1 MNFFFKFLFLFVCL
15 TSCTKEFILDVRV
28 NPPNSGTVF
37 PSEGTFKDGSTITL
51 NAAPNAEYV
60 FSNWSG
66 DAIGSNTSVNVT
78 IDDNKSVVANFRL
91 RQYELTTNVK
101 GEGSI
106 SETIINTGKSTDY
119 DSGTRVSLEAIPAQ
133 GYYFT
138 GWSGAL
144 TGDANPA
151 ELTIDSPK
159 SVTATFEKLSYE
171 LRVQTIGEGSVSE
184 QIIDTG
190 KSTDYLY
197 DTTVRLTA
205 TSEEGSDFIEWED
218 EGALTTDNPYD
229 VTITEPRFIKAIF
242 EYDLFNEVVGKWK
255 IKKKSDAPSQQ
266 KRLSDYDVYSILFNR
281 NRTFRLNYSSGQIS
295 GTFSVDSNSAIT
307 LNDIGSISNVQ
318 IVQGQINFTLT
329 ITSLF
334 QFDVTGSQEQNYQPN
349 KTSIPDQN
357 FEQGLIDS
365 GFDDALDGYVDDATI
380 QTVSNL
386 DLSNRQI
393 SDFSGLEE
401 FINLTDLNLSGN
413 TVSSVLLYNFKEL
426 ISLDLSNTGLTELD
440 LSQNDGLTTLDLSNN
455 SFTQLD
461 LSQNNNLVTLNL
473 TGNPNLSCVKVS
485 DQIYQQIPSG
495 WTYDS
500 TTGFEL
506 ECDCPTLSLVSGN
519 QNQTICD
526 GEAMENITFE
536 FGGKDVNI
544 NVSTMPSGIQSSV
557 TSSTV
562 IISGTPIFTN
572 DSYTFSV
579 FTSDGNANCNQV
591 SQTITLNKNQES
603 PSLTL
608 VSGSLNQTFDRFTL
622 LDPIELSYGG
632 STASLTITN
641 PVDSRWFTNQNY
653 INIDETGN
661 TVTLSGF
668 LSTPGT
674 YNGTIT
680 TNSIGG
686 CDEIALNIQIT
697 VTDVGGTFGSGGEG
711 TGTTTGGTNTGG
723 NNSGGGNSNITSSST
738 LDNNSTNTSL
748 NNNTSE
754 TYSIS
759 VSAQNSSDYILI
771 GNDRNG
777 SINGNDPAVTLN
789 IGDTINFDVD
799 APGHPFYL
807 KTVAGTGTGNTIN
820 NASNNGTT
828 NQIVSWTPETIG
840 TYYYQCSFHGG
851 MVGRIIVQ

>member
-1 MNFFFKFLFLFVCL
+1 MKALLKFLLLFIL
-15 TSCTKEFILDVRV
+15 ITGCTKEFILDVRV

-37 PSEGTFKDGSTITL
+37 PSEGTFKDGSTVTL

-66 DAIGSNTSVNVT
+66 DAIGSNSSINVT
-78 IDDNKSVVANFRL
+78 IDDNKSIVANFRL
-91 RQYELTTNVK
+91 RQYELTTNVQ

-106 SETIINTGKSTDY
+106 TETIINTGKSTDY

-144 TGDANPA
+144 TGNNNPA

-205 TSEEGSDFIEWED
+205 TPEEGSDFIEWED

-255 IKKKSDAPSQQ
+255 IKKKSGATSQQ

-318 IVQGQINFTLT
+318 IVQGQINFNLT
-329 ITSLF
+329 ITSVF
-334 QFDVTGSQEQNYQPN
+334 QFDVTGSQEQNYLPN

-365 GFDDALDGYVDDATI
+365 GFDDTLDGYVDDITI
-380 QTVSNL
+380 QSISSL

-393 SDFSGLEE
+393 SDFSGIEE

-413 TVSSVLLYNFKEL
+413 TVSSVLLNNFNQL
-426 ISLDLSNTGLTELD
+426 TSLDLSNTGLTELD
-440 LSQNDGLTTLDLSNN
+440 LSQNNGLI
-455 SFTQLD
+455 
-461 LSQNNNLVTLNL
+461 NLILI
-473 TGNPNLSCVKVS
+473 GNPNLSCVKVS

-506 ECDCPTLSLVSGN
+506 ECDCPKLSLISSN
-519 QNQTICD
+519 QNQTICN
-526 GEAMENITFE
+526 GEAMEDITFE

-544 NVSTMPSGIQSSV
+544 NVSTMPSGIQSNITSGTV
-557 TSSTV
+557 T
-562 IISGTPIFTN
+562 ISGTPIFIN
-572 DSYTFSV
+572 DSYTLSV

-591 SQTITLNKNQES
+591 SQTIILNKNQES
-603 PSLTL
+603 PSLVL
-608 VSGSLNQTFDRFTL
+608 DSGSYNQTITL
-622 LDPIELSYGG
+622 GESMQPIIVTFGG
-632 STASLTITN
+632 TATSLNILGPDIEEISRSGNTITIN
-641 PVDSRWFTNQNY
+641 GVFTQ
-653 INIDETGN
+653 
-661 TVTLSGF
+661 S
-668 LSTPGT
+668 GT
-674 YNGTIT
+674 YSGTIST
-680 TNSIGG
+680 ISTGS
-686 CDEIALNIQIT
+686 CSEISQNIQVVVNDPVI
-697 VTDVGGTFGSGGEG
+697 
-711 TGTTTGGTNTGG
+711 TNTGG
-723 NNSGGGNSNITSSST
+723 GIGNSIDVATNTT
-738 LDNNSTNTSL
+738 TNNTVDNNSANTSI
-748 NNNTSE
+748 NNSSE

-759 VSAQNSSDYILI
+759 VSAQNSSDYILT

-777 SINGNDPAVTLN
+777 SVNGNDPAVTLN
-789 IGDTINFDVD
+789 VGDTINFDVD

-807 KTVAGTGTGNTIN
+807 KTLAGTGTGNTIN

-828 NQIVSWTPETIG
+828 NQIVSWTPDTAG
-840 TYYYQCSFHGG
+840 TYYYQCSLHGG

>member
-1 MNFFFKFLFLFVCL
+1 MKAFFKFLFLFIYL
-15 TSCTKEFILDVRV
+15 TGCTKEFILDVKV

-37 PSEGTFKDGSTITL
+37 PSEGTFKDGSTVTL

-66 DAIGSNTSVNVT
+66 DASGSNTSVNVT

-91 RQYELTTNVK
+91 RQYKLTTNVE

-144 TGDANPA
+144 TGDNNPA

-218 EGALTTDNPYD
+218 EGAITTDNPYD
-229 VTITEPRFIKAIF
+229 VTITEPKFIKAIF
-242 EYDLFNEVVGKWK
+242 EYNLFNEVVGKWK
-255 IKKKSDAPSQQ
+255 IRKKNQSTSQQ

-318 IVQGQINFTLT
+318 IVQGQINFNLT

-334 QFDVTGSQEQNYQPN
+334 QFDVTGSQEQNYLPN

-413 TVSSVLLYNFKEL
+413 TLSTVPLVNLNLLRL
-426 ISLDLSNTGLTELD
+426 LDLSNTGLTELD
-440 LSQNDGLTTLDLSNN
+440 LSQN
-455 SFTQLD
+455 
-461 LSQNNNLVTLNL
+461 NNLSFLVLS
-473 TGNPNLSCVKVS
+473 GNPNLSCVKVS

-506 ECDCPTLSLVSGN
+506 ECDCPTLSLISGN

-526 GEAMENITFE
+526 GDPIDNITFE

-544 NVSTMPSGIQSSV
+544 NVSTMPVGIQSNV
-557 TSSTV
+557 TNGNIT
-562 IISGTPIFTN
+562 ISGTPTFTD

-579 FTSDGNANCNQV
+579 FTYDGKANCNQV
-591 SQTITLNKNQES
+591 SQTITLSKNLNSPTLNLNSGNYFQEIELGS
-603 PSLTL
+603 NMTPIILTFDDSISGL
-608 VSGSLNQTFDRFTL
+608 NITGIPYSQSGNSISIYTTFSSSGVYRGAITSVSSAVCEITQDIQVIVNDPVVTTSSGSGNSID
-622 LDPIELSYGG
+622 G
-632 STASLTITN
+632 STTT
-641 PVDSRWFTNQNY
+641 
-653 INIDETGN
+653 
-661 TVTLSGF
+661 
-668 LSTPGT
+668 
-674 YNGTIT
+674 T
-680 TNSIGG
+680 TN
-686 CDEIALNIQIT
+686 
-697 VTDVGGTFGSGGEG
+697 
-711 TGTTTGGTNTGG
+711 TTA
-723 NNSGGGNSNITSSST
+723 
-738 LDNNSTNTSL
+738 DNNITNTSL

-789 IGDTINFDVD
+789 VGDTINFDVD

-807 KTVAGTGTGNTIN
+807 KTLAGTGTGNTIN

-828 NQIVSWTPETIG
+828 NQIVSWTPDTAG
-840 TYYYQCSFHGG
+840 TYYYQCSLHGG

>member
-1 MNFFFKFLFLFVCL
+1 MKAFFKFLFLFIYL
-15 TSCTKEFILDVRV
+15 TGCTKEFILDVKV

-37 PSEGTFKDGSTITL
+37 PSEGTFKDGSTVTL
-51 NAAPNAEYV
+51 NAAPNSEYV

-66 DAIGSNTSVNVT
+66 DASGSNTSVNVT

-91 RQYELTTNVK
+91 RQYKLTTNVQ

-144 TGDANPA
+144 TGDNNPA

-171 LRVQTIGEGSVSE
+171 LRVQSIGEGSVSE

-218 EGALTTDNPYD
+218 EGAITTDNPYD
-229 VTITEPRFIKAIF
+229 VTITEPKFIKAIF
-242 EYDLFNEVVGKWK
+242 EYNLFNEVVGKWK
-255 IKKKSDAPSQQ
+255 IRKKNQSTSQQ

-318 IVQGQINFTLT
+318 IVQGQINFNLT

-413 TVSSVLLYNFKEL
+413 TLSTVPLVNLNLLRL
-426 ISLDLSNTGLTELD
+426 LDLSNTGLTELD
-440 LSQNDGLTTLDLSNN
+440 LSQN
-455 SFTQLD
+455 
-461 LSQNNNLVTLNL
+461 NNLSFLVLS
-473 TGNPNLSCVKVS
+473 GNPNLSCVKVS

-506 ECDCPTLSLVSGN
+506 ECDCPTLSLISGN

-526 GEAMENITFE
+526 GDPIDNITFE

-544 NVSTMPSGIQSSV
+544 NVSTMPVGIQSNV
-557 TSSTV
+557 TNGNIT
-562 IISGTPIFTN
+562 ISGTPTFTD

-579 FTSDGNANCNQV
+579 FTYDGKANCNQV
-591 SQTITLNKNQES
+591 SQTITLSKNLNSPTLNLNSGNYFQEIELGS
-603 PSLTL
+603 NMTPIILTFDDSISGL
-608 VSGSLNQTFDRFTL
+608 NITGIPYSQSGNSISIYTTFSSSGVYRGAITSVSSAVCEITQDIQVIVNDPVVTTSSGSGNSID
-622 LDPIELSYGG
+622 G
-632 STASLTITN
+632 STTT
-641 PVDSRWFTNQNY
+641 
-653 INIDETGN
+653 
-661 TVTLSGF
+661 
-668 LSTPGT
+668 
-674 YNGTIT
+674 T
-680 TNSIGG
+680 TN
-686 CDEIALNIQIT
+686 
-697 VTDVGGTFGSGGEG
+697 
-711 TGTTTGGTNTGG
+711 TTA
-723 NNSGGGNSNITSSST
+723 
-738 LDNNSTNTSL
+738 DNNITNTSL

-789 IGDTINFDVD
+789 VGDTINFDVD

-807 KTVAGTGTGNTIN
+807 KTLAGTGTGNTIN

-828 NQIVSWTPETIG
+828 NQIVSWTPDTTG
-840 TYYYQCSFHGG
+840 TYYYQCSLHGG

>member
-1 MNFFFKFLFLFVCL
+1 MKAFFKFLFLFIYL
-15 TSCTKEFILDVRV
+15 TGCTKEFILDVKV

-37 PSEGTFKDGSTITL
+37 PSEGTFKDGSTVTL
-51 NAAPNAEYV
+51 NAAPNSEYV

-66 DAIGSNTSVNVT
+66 DASGSNTSVNVT

-91 RQYELTTNVK
+91 RQYKLTTNVE

-144 TGDANPA
+144 TGDNNPA

-171 LRVQTIGEGSVSE
+171 LRVQSIGEGSVSE

-218 EGALTTDNPYD
+218 EGAITTDNPYD
-229 VTITEPRFIKAIF
+229 VTITKPKFIKAIF
-242 EYDLFNEVVGKWK
+242 EYNLFNEVVGKWK
-255 IKKKSDAPSQQ
+255 IKKKSGATSQQ

-318 IVQGQINFTLT
+318 IVQGQINFNLT

-334 QFDVTGSQEQNYQPN
+334 QFDVTGSQEQNYLPN

-413 TVSSVLLYNFKEL
+413 TLSTVPLVNLNLLRL
-426 ISLDLSNTGLTELD
+426 LDLSNTGLTELD
-440 LSQNDGLTTLDLSNN
+440 LSQN
-455 SFTQLD
+455 
-461 LSQNNNLVTLNL
+461 NNLSFLVLS
-473 TGNPNLSCVKVS
+473 GNPNLSCVKVS

-506 ECDCPTLSLVSGN
+506 ECDCPTLSLISGN

-526 GEAMENITFE
+526 GDPIDNITFE

-544 NVSTMPSGIQSSV
+544 NVSTMPVGIQSNV
-557 TSSTV
+557 TNGNIT
-562 IISGTPIFTN
+562 ISGTPTFTD

-579 FTSDGNANCNQV
+579 FTYDGKANCNQV
-591 SQTITLNKNQES
+591 SQTITLSKNLNSPTLNLNSGNYFQEIELGS
-603 PSLTL
+603 NMTPIILTFDDSISGL
-608 VSGSLNQTFDRFTL
+608 NITGIPYSQSGNSISIYTTFSSSGVYRGAITSVSSAVCEITQDIQVIVNDPVVTTSSGSGNSID
-622 LDPIELSYGG
+622 G
-632 STASLTITN
+632 STTT
-641 PVDSRWFTNQNY
+641 
-653 INIDETGN
+653 
-661 TVTLSGF
+661 
-668 LSTPGT
+668 
-674 YNGTIT
+674 T
-680 TNSIGG
+680 TN
-686 CDEIALNIQIT
+686 
-697 VTDVGGTFGSGGEG
+697 
-711 TGTTTGGTNTGG
+711 TTA
-723 NNSGGGNSNITSSST
+723 
-738 LDNNSTNTSL
+738 DNNITNTSL

-789 IGDTINFDVD
+789 VGDTINFDVD

-807 KTVAGTGTGNTIN
+807 KTLAGTGTGNTIN

-828 NQIVSWTPETIG
+828 NQIVSWTPDTTG
-840 TYYYQCSFHGG
+840 TYYYQCSLHGG

>member
-1 MNFFFKFLFLFVCL
+1 MKAFFKFLFLFIYL
-15 TSCTKEFILDVRV
+15 TGCTKEFILDVKV

-37 PSEGTFKDGSTITL
+37 PSEGTFKDGSTVTL
-51 NAAPNAEYV
+51 NAAPNSEYV

-66 DAIGSNTSVNVT
+66 DASGSNTSVNVT

-91 RQYELTTNVK
+91 RQYKLTTNVQ

-144 TGDANPA
+144 TGDINPA

-171 LRVQTIGEGSVSE
+171 LRVQSIGEGSVSE

-218 EGALTTDNPYD
+218 EGAITTDNPYD
-229 VTITEPRFIKAIF
+229 VTITEPKFIKAIF
-242 EYDLFNEVVGKWK
+242 EYNLFNEVVGKWK
-255 IKKKSDAPSQQ
+255 IRKKNQSTSQQ

-318 IVQGQINFTLT
+318 IVQGQINFNLT

-334 QFDVTGSQEQNYQPN
+334 QFDVTGSQEQNYLPN

-365 GFDDALDGYVDDATI
+365 GFDDALDGYVDDNII
-380 QTVSNL
+380 QAINSL

-413 TVSSVLLYNFKEL
+413 TLSTVPLVNLNLLRL
-426 ISLDLSNTGLTELD
+426 LDLSNTGLTELD
-440 LSQNDGLTTLDLSNN
+440 LSQN
-455 SFTQLD
+455 
-461 LSQNNNLVTLNL
+461 NNLSSLAL
-473 TGNPNLSCVKVS
+473 IGNTSLSCVKVS
-485 DQIYQQIPSG
+485 TQIYQQIPTG

-506 ECDCPTLSLVSGN
+506 ECDCPTLSLISGN

-526 GEAMENITFE
+526 GDPIENITFE

-544 NVSTMPSGIQSSV
+544 NVSTMPVGIQSNV
-557 TSSTV
+557 TNGNIT
-562 IISGTPIFTN
+562 ISGTPIFN
-572 DSYTFSV
+572 SDSYTFTV

-591 SQTITLNKNQES
+591 SQT
-603 PSLTL
+603 
-608 VSGSLNQTFDRFTL
+608 
-622 LDPIELSYGG
+622 
-632 STASLTITN
+632 TN
-641 PVDSRWFTNQNY
+641 
-653 INIDETGN
+653 
-661 TVTLSGF
+661 
-668 LSTPGT
+668 
-674 YNGTIT
+674 
-680 TNSIGG
+680 
-686 CDEIALNIQIT
+686 
-697 VTDVGGTFGSGGEG
+697 
-711 TGTTTGGTNTGG
+711 
-723 NNSGGGNSNITSSST
+723 
-738 LDNNSTNTSL
+738 
-748 NNNTSE
+748 
-754 TYSIS
+754 
-759 VSAQNSSDYILI
+759 
-771 GNDRNG
+771 
-777 SINGNDPAVTLN
+777 
-789 IGDTINFDVD
+789 
-799 APGHPFYL
+799 
-807 KTVAGTGTGNTIN
+807 
-820 NASNNGTT
+820 
-828 NQIVSWTPETIG
+828 
-840 TYYYQCSFHGG
+840 
-851 MVGRIIVQ
+851 

>member
-1 MNFFFKFLFLFVCL
+1 MKAFFKFLFLFIYL
-15 TSCTKEFILDVRV
+15 TGCTKEFILDVKV

-37 PSEGTFKDGSTITL
+37 PSEGTFKDGSTVTL
-51 NAAPNAEYV
+51 NAAPNSEYV

-66 DAIGSNTSVNVT
+66 DASGSNTSVNVT

-91 RQYELTTNVK
+91 RQYKLTTNVQ

-144 TGDANPA
+144 TGDINPA

-171 LRVQTIGEGSVSE
+171 LRVQSIGEGSVSE

-218 EGALTTDNPYD
+218 EGAITTDNPYD

-255 IKKKSDAPSQQ
+255 IKKKSGATSQQ

-318 IVQGQINFTLT
+318 IVQGQINFNLT

-334 QFDVTGSQEQNYQPN
+334 QFDVTGSQEQNYLPN

-413 TVSSVLLYNFKEL
+413 ILSTVPLVNLNLLRL
-426 ISLDLSNTGLTELD
+426 LDLSNTGLTELD
-440 LSQNDGLTTLDLSNN
+440 LSQN
-455 SFTQLD
+455 
-461 LSQNNNLVTLNL
+461 NNLSFLVLS
-473 TGNPNLSCVKVS
+473 GNPNLSCVKVS

-506 ECDCPTLSLVSGN
+506 ECDCPTLSLISGN

-526 GEAMENITFE
+526 GDPIENITFE

-544 NVSTMPSGIQSSV
+544 NVSTMPVGIQSNV
-557 TSSTV
+557 TNGNIT
-562 IISGTPIFTN
+562 ISGTPTFTD

-579 FTSDGNANCNQV
+579 FNYDGKANCNQV
-591 SQTITLNKNQES
+591 SQTITLSKNLNSPTLNLNSGNYFQEIELGNNMT
-603 PSLTL
+603 PIILTFDDSISGL
-608 VSGSLNQTFDRFTL
+608 NITGIPYSQSGNSISIYTTFSSSGVYRGAITSVSSAVCEITQDIQVIVNDPVVTTSSGS
-622 LDPIELSYGG
+622 G
-632 STASLTITN
+632 
-641 PVDSRWFTNQNY
+641 
-653 INIDETGN
+653 
-661 TVTLSGF
+661 
-668 LSTPGT
+668 
-674 YNGTIT
+674 
-680 TNSIGG
+680 NSI
-686 CDEIALNIQIT
+686 D
-697 VTDVGGTFGSGGEG
+697 GS
-711 TGTTTGGTNTGG
+711 
-723 NNSGGGNSNITSSST
+723 
-738 LDNNSTNTSL
+738 
-748 NNNTSE
+748 TSE

-789 IGDTINFDVD
+789 IGDTINFNVD

-807 KTVAGTGTGNTIN
+807 KTLAGTGTGNTIN

-828 NQIVSWTPETIG
+828 NQIVSWTPDTTG
-840 TYYYQCSFHGG
+840 TYYYQCSLHGG

>member
-1 MNFFFKFLFLFVCL
+1 MKALLKFLLFF
-15 TSCTKEFILDVRV
+15 TFITGCTKEFILDVRV

-37 PSEGTFKDGSTITL
+37 PSEGTFKDGSTVTL

-66 DAIGSNTSVNVT
+66 DASGGDTSVNVN

-91 RQYELTTNVK
+91 RQYKLTTNVE

-144 TGDANPA
+144 TGDNNPA

-197 DTTVRLTA
+197 DTAVRLTA
-205 TSEEGSDFIEWED
+205 TPEEGSDFIEWED
-218 EGALTTDNPYD
+218 EGALTNDNPYD

-255 IKKKSDAPSQQ
+255 IRKKNQSTSQQ
-266 KRLSDYDVYSILFNR
+266 KRLSNYDVYSILFNR

-295 GTFSVDSNSAIT
+295 GTFNVDSNSAIT

-318 IVQGQINFTLT
+318 IVQGQINFNLT
-329 ITSLF
+329 ITSVF
-334 QFDVTGSQEQNYQPN
+334 QFDVTGSQEQNYLPN

-357 FEQGLIDS
+357 FEQALIDS
-365 GFDDALDGYVDDATI
+365 GFDDTLDGYVDDITI
-380 QTVSNL
+380 KSISSL

-413 TVSSVLLYNFKEL
+413 TLSTIPLVNLNLLT
-426 ISLDLSNTGLTELD
+426 SLDLSNTGLTEL
-440 LSQNDGLTTLDLSNN
+440 N
-455 SFTQLD
+455 
-461 LSQNNNLVTLNL
+461 LSQNNGLTNLIL

-485 DQIYQQIPSG
+485 NQIYQQIPSG

-506 ECDCPTLSLVSGN
+506 ECDCPTLSLISGN
-519 QNQTICD
+519 QNQIICD
-526 GEAMENITFE
+526 GEPMENITFE
-536 FGGKDVNI
+536 FGGKDVNV
-544 NVSTMPSGIQSSV
+544 NVSTMPSGIQSNVASGTV
-557 TSSTV
+557 T
-562 IISGTPIFTN
+562 ISGTPIFTN

-603 PSLTL
+603 PSLVL
-608 VSGSLNQTFDRFTL
+608 DSGSYNQTITL
-622 LDPIELSYGG
+622 GESMQPIVVTFGG
-632 STASLTITN
+632 SATSLNILG
-641 PVDSRWFTNQNY
+641 PDVEEISRS
-653 INIDETGN
+653 GN
-661 TVTLSGF
+661 TVTINGLFTQS
-668 LSTPGT
+668 GT
-674 YNGTIT
+674 YSGTIST
-680 TNSIGG
+680 ISNGSCT
-686 CDEIALNIQIT
+686 EISQNIQVVVNDPII
-697 VTDVGGTFGSGGEG
+697 
-711 TGTTTGGTNTGG
+711 TNTGG
-723 NNSGGGNSNITSSST
+723 GTGNSIDGTTNTTTNTTI
-738 LDNNSTNTSL
+738 DNNSTSTSL
-748 NNNTSE
+748 NNSSE

-789 IGDTINFDVD
+789 VGDTINFDVD

-807 KTVAGTGTGNTIN
+807 KTLAGTGTGNTIN

-828 NQIVSWTPETIG
+828 NQIVSWTPDTTG
-840 TYYYQCSFHGG
+840 TYYYQCSLHGG

>member
-1 MNFFFKFLFLFVCL
+1 MKAFFKFLFLFIYL
-15 TSCTKEFILDVRV
+15 TGCTKEFILDVKV

-37 PSEGTFKDGSTITL
+37 PSEGTFKDGSSVTL
-51 NAAPNAEYV
+51 NAAPNSEYV

-66 DAIGSNTSVNVT
+66 DASGSNTSVNVT

-91 RQYELTTNVK
+91 RQYKLTTNIQ

-144 TGDANPA
+144 TGDNNPA

-171 LRVQTIGEGSVSE
+171 LRVQSIGEGSVSE

-218 EGALTTDNPYD
+218 EGAITTDNPYD
-229 VTITEPRFIKAIF
+229 VTITKPKFIKAIF

-255 IKKKSDAPSQQ
+255 IKKKNGATSQQ

-318 IVQGQINFTLT
+318 IVQGQINFNLT

-334 QFDVTGSQEQNYQPN
+334 QFDVTGSQEQNYLPN

-413 TVSSVLLYNFKEL
+413 TLSTVPLVNLNLLRL
-426 ISLDLSNTGLTELD
+426 LDLSNTGLTELD
-440 LSQNDGLTTLDLSNN
+440 LSQN
-455 SFTQLD
+455 
-461 LSQNNNLVTLNL
+461 NNLSFLVLS
-473 TGNPNLSCVKVS
+473 GNPNLSCVKVS

-506 ECDCPTLSLVSGN
+506 ECDCPTLSLISGN

-526 GEAMENITFE
+526 GDPIENITFE

-544 NVSTMPSGIQSSV
+544 NVSTMPVGIQSNV
-557 TSSTV
+557 TNGNIT
-562 IISGTPIFTN
+562 ISGTPTFTD
-572 DSYTFSV
+572 DSYIFSV
-579 FTSDGNANCNQV
+579 FTYDGKANCNQV
-591 SQTITLNKNQES
+591 SQTITLSKNLNSPTLNLNSGNYFQEIELGNNMT
-603 PSLTL
+603 PIVLTFDDSISGL
-608 VSGSLNQTFDRFTL
+608 NITGIPYSQSGNSISIYTTFSSSGVYRGAITSVSSAVCEITQDIQVIVNDPVVTTSSGSGNSID
-622 LDPIELSYGG
+622 G
-632 STASLTITN
+632 STTT
-641 PVDSRWFTNQNY
+641 
-653 INIDETGN
+653 
-661 TVTLSGF
+661 
-668 LSTPGT
+668 
-674 YNGTIT
+674 T
-680 TNSIGG
+680 TN
-686 CDEIALNIQIT
+686 
-697 VTDVGGTFGSGGEG
+697 
-711 TGTTTGGTNTGG
+711 TTA
-723 NNSGGGNSNITSSST
+723 
-738 LDNNSTNTSL
+738 DNNITNTSL

-789 IGDTINFDVD
+789 VGDTINFDVD

-807 KTVAGTGTGNTIN
+807 KTLAGTGTGNTIN

-828 NQIVSWTPETIG
+828 NQIVSWTPDTTG
-840 TYYYQCSFHGG
+840 TYYYQCSLHGG